1 MKIRKDRIFL
11 MVAAITT
18 ANLGYQLIKTL
29 LVISSGIWT
38 SIFLWVL
45 VVVDAIAIV
54 GILWLLQNY
63 RLRRRLERTEE
74 QREKAQL
81 LE

>member
-1 MKIRKDRIFL
+1 MKIRKDRIFI

-29 LVISSGIWT
+29 LIISSGIWT

-45 VVVDAIAIV
+45 VIVDAIAIV

-63 RLRRRLERTEE
+63 RKRRRIEEETENNE
-74 QREKAQL
+74 IQNMD
-81 LE
+81 

>member
-1 MKIRKDRIFL
+1 MKIRKDRIFI

-63 RLRRRLERTEE
+63 RLRRRLEKTEE